1 MRVGNFIGLENKN
14 PFPDFV
20 WWWLLDP
27 EESAEDQLQFNIEY
41 FKKHV
46 VLNKEEICELRTK
59 LLNIHQCFILEHNG
73 AWKPWWCQQPNKNTV
88 CQNLRMC
95 AYTCFPK
102 EYPHDEKTLR
112 QIESFH
118 RTFRIHAKPLTCE
131 YLEQLVGIV
140 AALLDIHMEEIW

>member
-1 MRVGNFIGLENKN
+1 MKWFDEKFYACGEFYRLRKQN

-27 EESAEDQLQFNIEY
+27 EESAEDQLQFNIGY

-73 AWKPWWCQQPNKNTV
+73 AWKPWWCQQLCQQEYGVSKFAHV
-88 CQNLRMC
+88 C
-95 AYTCFPK
+95 
-102 EYPHDEKTLR
+102 
-112 QIESFH
+112 I
-118 RTFRIHAKPLTCE
+118 
-131 YLEQLVGIV
+131 YLLP
-140 AALLDIHMEEIW
+140 